1 MYNIVCSP
9 KVWIRLLRGIEDFSE
24 AKVPLHTNRWFPV
37 AKVNHQRL
45 VVVSYEIFILVGSDA
60 DVLCQ
65 KRRLLVHDDRGF
77 EGNCVEAPVLRRT

>member
-24 AKVPLHTNRWFPV
+24 AKVPVHRNRWFPE
-37 AKVNHQRL
+37 AKVHHQKL
-45 VVVSYEIFILVGSDA
+45 VLFSFFILVGSDV

-77 EGNCVEAPVLRRT
+77 EGNCFEAPVL